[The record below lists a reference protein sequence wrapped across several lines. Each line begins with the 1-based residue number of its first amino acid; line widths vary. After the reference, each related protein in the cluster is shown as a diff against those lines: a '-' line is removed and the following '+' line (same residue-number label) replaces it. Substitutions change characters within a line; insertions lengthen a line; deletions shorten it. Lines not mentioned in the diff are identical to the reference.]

1 MNLTGV
7 PITAQEAS
15 EYGLVSRVYPA
26 ESLVDET
33 VKTADKIAS
42 HSKIIVQVN
51 KMNDS
56 LLILLSVHCQYL
68 SLLNLSFRFAKS
80 QLMQPMN

>member
-15 EYGLVSRVYPA
+15 QYGLVSRVIPA
-26 ESLVDET
+26 ESLVEEA

-42 HSKIIVQVN
+42 HSKIIVQV
-51 KMNDS
+51 DYCEH
-56 LLILLSVHCQYL
+56 IL
-68 SLLNLSFRFAKS
+68 
-80 QLMQPMN
+80 

>member
-1 MNLTGV
+1 MEMNLTGV

-26 ESLVDET
+26 ESLVEEA

-42 HSKIIVQVN
+42 HSKIIVQV
-51 KMNDS
+51 KFY
-56 LLILLSVHCQYL
+56 LII
-68 SLLNLSFRFAKS
+68 SFDQS
-80 QLMQPMN
+80 CWIDWWIH

>member
-26 ESLVDET
+26 ESLVEEA

-42 HSKIIVQVN
+42 HSKIIVQV
-51 KMNDS
+51 KFY
-56 LLILLSVHCQYL
+56 LIIPFDQSC
-68 SLLNLSFRFAKS
+68 
-80 QLMQPMN
+80 

>member
-1 MNLTGV
+1 MNLTGT

-26 ESLVDET
+26 ETLVEEA
-33 VKTADKIAS
+33 VKTADKMAS

-51 KMNDS
+51 HNIS
-56 LLILLSVHCQYL
+56 
-68 SLLNLSFRFAKS
+68 
-80 QLMQPMN
+80 